1 MAKILFLTPSPIGSA
16 SERYRIYQFLPYLES
31 AGFACTVRPFAT
43 RALHS
48 AIQREQLAS
57 KVSLTP
63 LCYLRRALHLSSI
76 SQYDAVVVHRG
87 IFPFPWPA
95 LEKMV
100 IRRSAKVIFDFDD
113 AIHVGHQDIGTQKYP
128 WIYKLKYGPAVNG
141 ILRHSTHVIAGNS
154 TLADYALRLNSRVS
168 TIPTVVDLDQ
178 YAYRPRSSSD
188 EVLTIGWVG
197 SRSTSPYLLAIES
210 ALQKLSEAHPGKI
223 RFRLYGHPE
232 RKLHL
237 PNFESLPFSLA
248 TESEDL
254 RTIDIGLMPAPDNDW
269 TRGKCAFK
277 AVQYMALGIPTV
289 VSPVGMATELVTHR
303 VNGFCASSPEE
314 WFATLDH
321 LISDLQTRKRFSEE
335 GRKTIEARYSL
346 QAWAPRLKELLLQ
359 VLEEPS
365 AFMVARPV
373 SVSN

>member
-1 MAKILFLTPSPIGSA
+1 M
-16 SERYRIYQFLPYLES
+16 R
-31 AGFACTVRPFAT
+31 
-43 RALHS
+43 
-48 AIQREQLAS
+48 
-57 KVSLTP
+57 
-63 LCYLRRALHLSSI
+63 
-76 SQYDAVVVHRG
+76 
-87 IFPFPWPA
+87 
-95 LEKMV
+95 
-100 IRRSAKVIFDFDD
+100 
-113 AIHVGHQDIGTQKYP
+113 
-128 WIYKLKYGPAVNG
+128 
-141 ILRHSTHVIAGNS
+141 
-154 TLADYALRLNSRVS
+154 
-168 TIPTVVDLDQ
+168 
-178 YAYRPRSSSD
+178 
-188 EVLTIGWVG
+188 
-197 SRSTSPYLLAIES
+197 
-210 ALQKLSEAHPGKI
+210 
-223 RFRLYGHPE
+223 
-232 RKLHL
+232 
-237 PNFESLPFSLA
+237 
-248 TESEDL
+248 
-254 RTIDIGLMPAPDNDW
+254 APDNDC